1 MITGTS
7 ENWALLLGVFEG
19 SEPHRHSL
27 LCTQVVVQIWK
38 MHEQK
43 QRHHRAMHSS
53 AAVISNSNLFKN
65 AANDFIIPSCVP
77 VAYAPRCWLF
87 WWLHFTAGGAMS
99 RIGIVKNFRATVY
112 KFICEFQS
120 EFKECRDIIFAIC
133 GHRVMTRLPL
143 SSSVLVSQSMPQ
155 TTGDWNILICNYT
168 STTLLNGQLQRMG
181 NRFHLHPLVPQL
193 TSIDQIH
200 FLW

>member
-7 ENWALLLGVFEG
+7 ENWALPLGVFEG

-27 LCTQVVVQIWK
+27 LCTQVGVQIWK

-43 QRHHRAMHSS
+43 ERHRAMHSS
-53 AAVISNSNLFKN
+53 AAVFSSSNLFKN

-77 VAYAPRCWLF
+77 VAYALRCWLF
-87 WWLHFTAGGAMS
+87 WWLHFCR

-112 KFICEFQS
+112 KFICEFRC

-133 GHRVMTRLPL
+133 GHRVMML
-143 SSSVLVSQSMPQ
+143 SFSVLVSQSISQ
-155 TTGDWNILICNYT
+155 TKYSNLQLHIDNIIK
-168 STTLLNGQLQRMG
+168 R
-181 NRFHLHPLVPQL
+181 
-193 TSIDQIH
+193 SIATDG
-200 FLW
+200 